1 MRLVSCTARLLP
13 TPLYFAPLRFCV
25 ARTDRFIFASRMRR
39 RTVYAERMQALA
51 RSERVK
57 FRRAFR
63 SFAVAIYL
71 IRAAPATPPQTS
83 RSQKRVAACRRN
95 TSRKSVFQREICKSM
110 SRCIA
115 AGSPPHLKFIGA
127 IGRGGSSR
135 LCAVWAARVFIAR
148 HARALKRALGLK
160 FNPSGLGILNL
171 SGSGLWR
178 SDLVYAP
185 RPNRIRA
192 RTIAAEIKFRAA
204 GVIMR
209 RYEILT
215 LQNKTA

>member
-1 MRLVSCTARLLP
+1 MPGERTGKISRRRLLALRGSSLYFHTARA
-13 TPLYFAPLRFCV
+13 FATNEP
-25 ARTDRFIFASRMRR
+25 FA
-39 RTVYAERMQALA
+39 
-51 RSERVK
+51 
-57 FRRAFR
+57 
-63 SFAVAIYL
+63 
-71 IRAAPATPPQTS
+71 
-83 RSQKRVAACRRN
+83 KRIAACRRN

-115 AGSPPHLKFIGA
+115 AGSPLYSKFIGA

-135 LCAVWAARVFIAR
+135 PCAVWAARVFIAR

-192 RTIAAEIKFRAA
+192 RTIAAEIKFRATGA
-204 GVIMR
+204 VMR

-215 LQNKTA
+215 LLNKTA